1 MSSSE
6 SYLDSLLAALNGEKP
21 EIVEEPEI
29 IEESEIVEVPEKIEI
44 TPISDEPNE
53 AVSADEIAALFTQA
67 EIDMETGDSLSEETA
82 NFAEPEIF
90 EEEEEPEGISFDDI
104 LAQMRDEEEPVIE
117 KKEDPLSDIQDE
129 IEIDMNNPEE
139 LEMLLGLGERPDW
152 SARKEEHGSE
162 EQEAEETL
170 PEPAL
175 FEENQDLEE
184 INSLLNM
191 LDNNEMIPV
200 DTEESVHDFADK
212 MDYEAEQEASLNE
225 LSVEEKGK
233 KERKEKKLNFSFFG
247 NKKKRGVKEENKAEA
262 EVQTEE
268 ELHKDTEL
276 LSEAME
282 QPKEEQGA
290 DDISDLL
297 EAFSQDNMDIPFDL
311 FAEAEQD
318 EGDLDLISM
327 LEENERAGADK
338 PEGKKPV
345 EKDSEEKKGFF
356 AKMLDVLT
364 EEIPEEEQQE
374 KETKKKKG
382 KKGKK
387 KPVTDADDNEGILE
401 ELDAEEDTG
410 KKKKKAGKEKKPK
423 KDKKKKQAK
432 APKEA
437 DVADIIQDT
446 KKLPMK
452 MVVRIFA
459 LCCSIMALILLINHF
474 VPKFWSLADARNA
487 FYKQDYETTYQEMK
501 GKELSKA
508 DSRLYEKAKV
518 ILQLDRKVTAY
529 ENYKQMN
536 LPVEALDSLLSGY
549 LLWQQLEEKIAEYD
563 AVSETDEIKLEI
575 VNALFTDYQISEEEA
590 AEINALDNYEYT
602 LKLEEITGSLS
613 SHNSAFY
620 TEKNSEAVVV
630 LEELPEQTADGEE
643 ETPEHVLP
651 EEEIK

>member
-1 MSSSE
+1 MSSNE
-6 SYLDSLLAALNGEKP
+6 SYLDSLLAALNGEDPEAAEAQEIVEEPEAVETPEIKEEPEIAETP
-21 EIVEEPEI
+21 EIVEEPED
-29 IEESEIVEVPEKIEI
+29 EV
-44 TPISDEPNE
+44 
-53 AVSADEIAALFTQA
+53 V
-67 EIDMETGDSLSEETA
+67 
-82 NFAEPEIF
+82 
-90 EEEEEPEGISFDDI
+90 EEEEPGSISLDDI
-104 LAQMRDEEEPVIE
+104 LARMGDEEEPDLE
-117 KKEDPLSDIQDE
+117 KNENQLSDIQDE

-139 LEMLLGLGERPDW
+139 FEMLLGLGERPDW
-152 SARKEEHGSE
+152 SARKEEHRSE
-162 EQEAEETL
+162 EQEEEEE
-170 PEPAL
+170 PEESSL

-191 LDNNEMIPV
+191 LDNNEMLPA
-200 DTEESVHDFADK
+200 DTEESVHDVADII
-212 MDYEAEQEASLNE
+212 DYEAEQEVLLNE
-225 LSVEEKGK
+225 KSVEEKGK
-233 KERKEKKLNFSFFG
+233 KERKEKKSKFSFWG
-247 NKKKRGVKEENKAEA
+247 NKKKRGVQEENQP
-262 EVQTEE
+262 EVEEQPEE
-268 ELHKDTEL
+268 ER
-276 LSEAME
+276 LSDAEE
-282 QPKEEQGA
+282 QPGA
-290 DDISDLL
+290 DDISDIL

-318 EGDLDLISM
+318 EADSDLISM
-327 LEENERAGADK
+327 LEENERTN
-338 PEGKKPV
+338 EGKSA
-345 EKDSEEKKGFF
+345 EQKGFF

-364 EEIPEEEQQE
+364 EEIPEEEQPE

-410 KKKKKAGKEKKPK
+410 KKKKKSGKEKKPK
-423 KDKKKKQAK
+423 KDKKKKTDK

-446 KKLPMK
+446 GKLPMK
-452 MVVRIFA
+452 MVARIFA

-501 GKELSKA
+501 GKELSEA

-518 ILQLDRKVTAY
+518 ILQLEHKVNAY

-590 AEINALDNYEYT
+590 AEINTLENYEYT
-602 LKLEEITGSLS
+602 LKLEEKTGSLS

-620 TEKNSEAVVV
+620 TEKNSEAGGIK
-630 LEELPEQTADGEE
+630 EEIPEQAVDEE
-643 ETPEHVLP
+643 EEIPEHVLP